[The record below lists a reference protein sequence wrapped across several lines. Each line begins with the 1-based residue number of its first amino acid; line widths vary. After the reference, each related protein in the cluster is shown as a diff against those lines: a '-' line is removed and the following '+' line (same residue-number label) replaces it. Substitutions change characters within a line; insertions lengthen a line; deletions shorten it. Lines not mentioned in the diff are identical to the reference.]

1 MKQIIFIILGVLI
14 SSQVFAQLVVKPI
27 PKSSPYLNYEQAR
40 LSKATVVADTVTLPF
55 WDDFSYNGQNP
66 DSTFWLVG
74 DDVLINSSDAINPPT
89 LNVAT
94 FDGLNAIGQP
104 HSDSDFVSP
113 ADALESQPI
122 DLSLVPE
129 IKRSSVWLSF
139 FWQMKGL
146 GELPDENDSIRLQF
160 LNSDA
165 QWVTQWVIAGLEENI
180 STDFQKQYVAI
191 TDASFYHSGFKFK
204 FQNFGKTTGPFDVWH
219 LDYIYLNQDRVSEN
233 ESIPDVAIAAEP
245 VSLFNTFSNIPYDQ
259 LFAFPDTIFAP
270 YTVGIASQENN
281 KQPVTFD
288 YILTD
293 AISNQIIISD
303 IDSFATPI
311 DPLSRSTITPPTQI
325 DRSLLNQNTDSLT
338 LFSKFLYKTGD
349 EYLISSINNGG
360 ADTTYLVS
368 DTLNYRINDRLD
380 RTYVIHET
388 LSYDDGSADFAAGVN
403 QKFGQIAV
411 EFTIAVED
419 TLTAMDIY
427 FPRVGENSNGESITL
442 SVIKG
447 DLLNNNITQL
457 YRNENELVKIDSL
470 VNLFVR
476 YELSSPLLV
485 SGTFY
490 LVFEQITDNFIG
502 IGLDKNNPQ
511 PNKIFSNTEGDW
523 LQNNAAGVNGSL
535 MFRAIFGNS
544 NDVITDIKP
553 TQNLQ
558 QVTVYPN
565 PAQNRIKLDGSF
577 ESLEMYT
584 ISGEKMQVD
593 FNQNEIDVSNLK
605 NGIYLLKILSSLGIQ
620 SQKIIISK

>member
-27 PKSSPYLNYEQAR
+27 PKIAPYLDHEQAR
-40 LSKATVVADTVTLPF
+40 LSMAPVVADTVTLPF

-66 DSTFWLVG
+66 DSIYWLVG
-74 DDVLINSSDAINPPT
+74 NDVLINSGGGINPPS

-94 FDGLNAIGQP
+94 FDGIDANGQP
-104 HSDSDFVSP
+104 HSSSDFVSP
-113 ADALESQPI
+113 ADVLESQPI
-122 DLSLVPE
+122 NLSLVPE
-129 IKRSSVWLSF
+129 IKRPTVWLSF

-146 GELPDENDSIRLQF
+146 GELPDESDSIRLQF
-160 LNSDA
+160 LNADD
-165 QWVTQWVIAGLEENI
+165 QWVSQWVIAGLEEND
-180 STDFQKQYVAI
+180 TGDFQKQYVAI
-191 TDASFYHSGFKFK
+191 TDPSFYHPGFKFK

-219 LDYIYLNQDRVSEN
+219 LDYIYLNQDRVSTN
-233 ESIPDVAIAAEP
+233 ESIFDLAIATEP
-245 VSLFNTFSNIPYDQ
+245 PSLFNTYSNIPYDQ

-270 YTVGIASQENN
+270 YSVGISSQENDL
-281 KQPVTFD
+281 QPVTYD
-288 YILTD
+288 YLLSD
-293 AISNQIIISD
+293 AISNQIIIK
-303 IDSFATPI
+303 IDSGTSSAI
-311 DPLSRSTITPPTQI
+311 NALDRSIITPPIRI
-325 DRSLLNQNTDSLT
+325 DRSLLNPNTDSLI
-338 LFSKFLYKTGD
+338 LLSNFLYKSGD
-349 EYLISSINNGG
+349 EYLISSIDDMGVKSF
-360 ADTTYLVS
+360 LVS
-368 DTLNYRINDRLD
+368 DSLNYRINDSLD
-380 RTYVIHET
+380 RTYIIHET

-411 EFTIAVED
+411 EYTIAVED

-427 FPRVGENSNGESITL
+427 FPRIGENSNGESITL

-447 DLLNNNITQL
+447 DLVNNNITQL

-476 YELSSPLLV
+476 YELSTPLIV

-523 LQNNAAGVNGSL
+523 LQNNAAGVDGSL

-544 NDVITDIKP
+544 KDIITSTKLDKK
-553 TQNLQ
+553 LQ
-558 QVTVYPN
+558 SVTIYPN
-565 PAQNRIKLDGSF
+565 PAQNRITLEGNF
-577 ESLEMYT
+577 ESLEMYA
-584 ISGEKMQVD
+584 ISGEKIHID
-593 FNQNEIDVSNLK
+593 LNKNEIDVSNLK
-605 NGIYLLKILSSLGIQ
+605 NGIYLLKILNSSGLQ